1 MNFDI
6 SKVYTA
12 VNADE
17 LKEGSTV
24 VVANDL
30 SSLKTKVQSGSYSVT
45 LLKIWGTSSTN
56 RFEVTTMTDGLD
68 NRYCLC
74 YLISPPECKK
84 LKWTDLKIGDVVR
97 DSMITSMTY
106 MVTALDSD
114 DKTTKNHIAINGNWV
129 TDDDLADHFEKI
141 D

>member
-1 MNFDI
+1 MKFDI

-56 RFEVTTMTDGLD
+56 RFEVTTMADGLD

-74 YLISPPECKK
+74 YLISPPECKR
-84 LKWTDLKIGDVVR
+84 LKWTDLKLGDIVKDGTRTSIVTVIDTSNKPDEDGDILHICLGDCWYTDFEIGEC
-97 DSMITSMTY
+97 
-106 MVTALDSD
+106 
-114 DKTTKNHIAINGNWV
+114 
-129 TDDDLADHFEKI
+129 EKVE
-141 D
+141 